1 MVGGDVNGVGFG
13 FRTVM
18 SDVGNIV
25 EGSLSDSRGDDGGH
39 CPFPLFQTLFI
50 EYKFDLNHS
59 NGNQINE
66 MCHVYKIECV
76 LFLS

>member
-25 EGSLSDSRGDDGGH
+25 EGSLSDSRGDDGAIAPS
-39 CPFPLFQTLFI
+39 PFSRLYLSSTNSIWTIQMEIKLM
-50 EYKFDLNHS
+50 K
-59 NGNQINE
+59 
-66 MCHVYKIECV
+66 CV
-76 LFLS
+76 TYIK